1 MPLLPHR
8 LERLHSGRIEIGHV
22 DDLVI
27 GASETCSTR
36 SYGLQLVYYVMA
48 AGLELREVPIAFAD
62 RTKGKS
68 KMPKL
73 QILHGTADLVRLV
86 AQKYGRSD
94 RSLAPDIC
102 TDEPCSACGN
112 RVLAM
117 HGERR
122 DAGVTFKCLHCHSVQ
137 TSVPAVELDAAS

>member
-68 KMPKL
+68 K
-73 QILHGTADLVRLV
+73 IAE
-86 AQKYGRSD
+86 
-94 RSLAPDIC
+94 APDI
-102 TDEPCSACGN
+102 PW
-112 RVLAM
+112 
-117 HGERR
+117 
-122 DAGVTFKCLHCHSVQ
+122 HSGSRETGREKIWPVG
-137 TSVPAVELDAAS
+137 SVFGA